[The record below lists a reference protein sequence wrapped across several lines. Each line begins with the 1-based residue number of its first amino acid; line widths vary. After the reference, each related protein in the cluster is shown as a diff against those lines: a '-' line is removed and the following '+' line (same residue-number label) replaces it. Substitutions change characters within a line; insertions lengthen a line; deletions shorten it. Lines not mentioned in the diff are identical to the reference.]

1 MKNYTKSDQV
11 NIEAFKSLIKLVN
24 NDILAVK
31 CDSSSANSERAK
43 RIFELYRQK
52 SALIANAKKHYPD
65 IDWITIAVGREPE
78 HDKRQL
84 VKVLV
89 ETKFNFN

>member
-1 MKNYTKSDQV
+1 MKNYTKSDQI

-24 NDILAVK
+24 NDIMDVK
-31 CDSSSANSERAK
+31 CISSANSERAK
-43 RIFELYRQK
+43 QIFKLYQQK
-52 SALIANAKKHYPD
+52 SNLIENAKSHYPE
-65 IDWITIAVGREPE
+65 IDWLTIAVGREPE

>member
-11 NIEAFKSLIKLVN
+11 NIEAFKALIKLVN
-24 NDILAVK
+24 NDIREVK
-31 CDSSSANSERAK
+31 EGSSAPCERAK
-43 RIFELYRQK
+43 QIFKLYQRK
-52 SALIANAKKHYPD
+52 SNLIENAKQQYPE

-78 HDKRQL
+78 HDKRTL

>member
-24 NDILAVK
+24 NDILVVK
-31 CDSSSANSERAK
+31 CDSSTAASERAK

-52 SALIANAKKHYPD
+52 SALIANAKKHYHE
-65 IDWITIAVGREPE
+65 IDWITIAIGREPE

>member
-1 MKNYTKSDQV
+1 MKNYTKSDQI

-24 NDILAVK
+24 NDIMDVK
-31 CDSSSANSERAK
+31 CSSAANSERAK
-43 RIFELYRQK
+43 QIFELYRQK
-52 SALIANAKKHYPD
+52 SAIIASAKKHYPD
-65 IDWITIAVGREPE
+65 IDWLTLAIGRGPG